1 MSKLATTTRTYDAG
15 HSARKWLE
23 WANDRRLF
31 WVLLVVAMIIF
42 CQFQFWKLPA
52 KGDRANWDYFAQTV
66 ARGGVPYRDVVNI
79 KTPLSAYI
87 GAAAILA
94 ARPFGIREIYATR
107 ATSVLMAALTVSFT
121 FLVAAL
127 YFDSRPIGLL
137 AAFILMG
144 VYNFARLN
152 SDGIQPKTPM
162 ILFGLITLLAVI
174 KDRPM
179 LAGVFGMLSALSWQ
193 PGLLFVGAAGLSA
206 SKYLTNWRDMK
217 VIKVIAG
224 ASVPLA
230 LLLGYLWACGAL

>member
-1 MSKLATTTRTYDAG
+1 MSNLATTTRTYDAELP
-15 HSARKWLE
+15 AAKWLE
-23 WANDRRLF
+23 QINHRRLF
-31 WVLLVVAMIIF
+31 WIMLVVAVIVL
-42 CQFQFWKLPA
+42 CQFQFWKLPE
-52 KGDRANWDYFAQTV
+52 KGDRANWDYFAQTI

-94 ARPFGIREIYATR
+94 ARPFGVREIYATR
-107 ATSVLMAALTVSFT
+107 ASCVLMAALTVSFT

-162 ILFGLITLLAVI
+162 ILF
-174 KDRPM
+174 
-179 LAGVFGMLSALSWQ
+179 
-193 PGLLFVGAAGLSA
+193 
-206 SKYLTNWRDMK
+206 
-217 VIKVIAG
+217 
-224 ASVPLA
+224 
-230 LLLGYLWACGAL
+230 